1 MITSQVHEFYGL
13 CQKGEIDYI
22 FFDDREDTTKVI
34 LKADNSDQQLTNII
48 TEQHYSVCIELGGRY
63 LYHFAPEKG
72 SMRKNQLKLLLI
84 IL

>member
-1 MITSQVHEFYGL
+1 MVFVRRVKLTTS
-13 CQKGEIDYI
+13 

-34 LKADNSDQQLTNII
+34 LKADNSDPQLTNII

-63 LYHFAPEKG
+63 PYHFAPEKG
-72 SMRKNQLKLLLI
+72 SMRKSQLKLLLI